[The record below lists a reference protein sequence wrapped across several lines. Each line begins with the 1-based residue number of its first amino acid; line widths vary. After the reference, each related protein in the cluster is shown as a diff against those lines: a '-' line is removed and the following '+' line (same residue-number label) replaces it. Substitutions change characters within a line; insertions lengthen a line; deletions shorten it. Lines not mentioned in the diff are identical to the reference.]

1 MYIIRFRDAEGF
13 ELLAKCMSEQ
23 KFASSTVI
31 MMPNELCTSANTAVG
46 AFVVCVCLWVCVCFA
61 VGALKVAKFALSGSR
76 YCSL

>member
-1 MYIIRFRDAEGF
+1 MYIVRFRDAEGF

-23 KFASSTVI
+23 KFASSTSI
-31 MMPNELCTSANTAVG
+31 MMPNELCTLLTLQCV
-46 AFVVCVCLWVCVCFA
+46 FVCVCVFVYFA